1 MRRRTLQ
8 SIVALILTSALIGAP
23 QCIFAALQPAQIRVI
38 INDRD
43 PLGVA
48 IGKYYAQRRN
58 IAAGNVI
65 HIIFRSEKPI
75 LDDAAFEEIY
85 QQVRTQTNQA
95 IQAYA
100 LTWAS
105 PYRVNCMSI
114 TSAFA
119 FGFAKRHCAKGCKA
133 TEPNPYFDSDS
144 ATPFDD
150 YDMRPTMAMAAR
162 TFENAAFL
170 IDREIQADFTKP
182 RASAYLVVTGDKA
195 RSSRAPNYFDAR
207 RLLAKH
213 MPIKIVHTEGV
224 RDVFDIMSYFT
235 GIRSVPF
242 LDSLGFLPG
251 ALADHLTSAGGK
263 MPDSSQMSAMK
274 WLESGATGSFGTVIE
289 PCNFPQKFP
298 NAIIA
303 MRHYLSGDSLIEA
316 YWKSVAWPGQRIFIG
331 EPLAKPYASR
341 SVGEQRQNSGNQL
354 DDR

>member
-1 MRRRTLQ
+1 VRRRTLQ

-23 QCIFAALQPAQIRVI
+23 QCIFAALQPAQIGFI

-43 PLGVA
+43 PLSVA

-58 IAAGNVI
+58 IPAGNVI
-65 HIIFRSEKPI
+65 HISFRSEKPI
-75 LDDAAFEEIY
+75 LDSTAFEEIY

-119 FGFAKRHCAKGCKA
+119 FGFAKRHCAKGYKA
-133 TEPNPYFDSDS
+133 TAPNPYFDSDS

-150 YDMRPTMAMAAR
+150 YDMRPTMAIAAR

-170 IDREIQADFTKP
+170 IDRGIQIDFTKP

-195 RSSRAPNYFDAR
+195 RSTRAPDYSDAR

-213 MPIKIVHTEGV
+213 MPIKIVHTK
-224 RDVFDIMSYFT
+224 VFAMYSISCF
-235 GIRSVPF
+235 I
-242 LDSLGFLPG
+242 LPG
-251 ALADHLTSAGGK
+251 LEVCHSWILTRGAG
-263 MPDSSQMSAMK
+263 
-274 WLESGATGSFGTVIE
+274 
-289 PCNFPQKFP
+289 
-298 NAIIA
+298 
-303 MRHYLSGDSLIEA
+303 R
-316 YWKSVAWPGQRIFIG
+316 
-331 EPLAKPYASR
+331 PLDVSR
-341 SVGEQRQNSGNQL
+341 RQ
-354 DDR
+354 DAR